1 MGIMIN
7 STSWLRNA
15 KELRICF
22 PKEILH
28 KGTVTW
34 NSMVTLG
41 NYKDSDI
48 TGLCHV
54 RWEQRKKI
62 KLQKN
67 AGAKHDDQRAGEF
80 TLWRT

>member
-1 MGIMIN
+1 
-7 STSWLRNA
+7 
-15 KELRICF
+15 
-22 PKEILH
+22 
-28 KGTVTW
+28 
-34 NSMVTLG
+34 MVTLG

-48 TGLCHV
+48 TGLCHL

-80 TLWRT
+80 TL